1 MILGISLLLSNVDV
15 QAVDIEST
23 IMAAVSGSC
32 KHFCSC
38 WADADSR
45 IMTDGFH
52 ICLETVDLEGI
63 CLKCLEVEST
73 VCCTEAGRLIN
84 WEWREIMLRGGTKL
98 CERTIY
104 VRRMLRE
111 RRILR

>member
-1 MILGISLLLSNVDV
+1 MILGIPLLLSNVDV
-15 QAVDIEST
+15 QVVDIEST

-32 KHFCSC
+32 KYFCSC

-73 VCCTEAGRLIN
+73 VCCTEVGRVTGS
-84 WEWREIMLRGGTKL
+84 GGG
-98 CERTIY
+98 
-104 VRRMLRE
+104 
-111 RRILR
+111 

>member
-1 MILGISLLLSNVDV
+1 MLVVSTIHLDIIIIDIGVSFDVWIIVSSASFGGSYLSNVDIEV
-15 QAVDIEST
+15 VDIEST

-38 WADADSR
+38 WARADSR

-52 ICLETVDLEGI
+52 IYLATVDLEGI

-73 VCCTEAGRLIN
+73 DVVLK
-84 WEWREIMLRGGTKL
+84 RG
-98 CERTIY
+98 E
-104 VRRMLRE
+104 
-111 RRILR
+111 